1 MCNPFEEARKT
12 VDRAWTGTRDA
23 VASTLNGV
31 GKVVENVIKNP
42 LPVVTMVAATWALG
56 PAGLAV
62 TSTTAGAAALAAGS
76 IAAYNGKNVGDI
88 AKSALLAYGGSEFAK
103 YTGLGDLTS
112 SIGNSIGGTTGAAAA
127 SGLNNAFF
135 NSSVAALGG
144 KNVSEAFGAGFL
156 GGAAGSLAGS
166 AMNSQTGQSYFGTIK
181 DSFGLNDSQMKY
193 IQGGAT
199 AMGTAAIS
207 GQDPQ
212 VALTNYVAQNLAK
225 VGKEELGKQFTS
237 AKNYLVD
244 SYDAWKTA
252 KEDQQ
257 SIIDRRNALYEEAK
271 PIADQYTAL
280 KAQYDDVVSKLK
292 ADSDYVQ
299 QNRGGY
305 DAAMAAYE
313 SDKSNETIDRVNA
326 EAEKLKPYTDS
337 FDRNKATYDQ
347 LEIQLKDLNPK
358 LTDYSL
364 RLNGFD
370 SDIQA
375 SNDKIT
381 QLSDTF
387 ADKSAEFEKTSKQ
400 VGTYLVDT
408 ATSDIQ
414 LAEITRQEE
423 AAKEAERLEAER
435 QNTLRIEEERLSQK
449 EQQPPPVEVPGEGG
463 GTLTVNPKTGAV
475 DVREPATSSQPPGA
489 VYNIDDTDIGANIGS
504 ETVTTSPGEE
514 PLADLSKSGV
524 MMPDGSYKTWAELD
538 ALAGVPPG
546 TIYADGGTTITQE
559 ELQSILDGTYTN
571 PKQAPTPGA
580 GAPKPPAPTPAPKPA
595 PAPTTPAPVT
605 PAPAAPTQQNN
616 SANMLA
622 LLSLLQPQQQPQIQ
636 QPVEG
641 AKVELM
647 ENIFGTDF
655 TTPRPEGTK
664 KYSSGGEIEA
674 LLHLLRS

>member
-1 MCNPFEEARKT
+1 MCNPFEEVQKT

-23 VASTLNGV
+23 VANTLNGV
-31 GKVVENVIKNP
+31 GKIVENVIKNP

-56 PAGLAV
+56 PSGLAL
-62 TSTTAGAAALAAGS
+62 TSSTATAAALAAGS

-103 YTGLGDLTS
+103 YTGAGDFTA
-112 SIGNSIGGTTGAAAA
+112 SIGNSIGGTTGSAVA

-144 KNVSEAFGAGFL
+144 KNVGEAFGAGFL

-166 AMNSQTGQSYFGTIK
+166 AMNSQTGQSYFGAIK
-181 DSFGLNDSQMKY
+181 ESFGLNDSQMKY

-313 SDKSNETIDRVNA
+313 SNKSNETIDRVNA

-337 FDRNKATYDQ
+337 FDRNKTTYDQ

-538 ALAGVPPG
+538 ALAGVPSG
-546 TIYADGGTTITQE
+546 TIYTDGGTTITQE

-580 GAPKPPAPTPAPKPA
+580 GVPKPPAPTPAPKPA